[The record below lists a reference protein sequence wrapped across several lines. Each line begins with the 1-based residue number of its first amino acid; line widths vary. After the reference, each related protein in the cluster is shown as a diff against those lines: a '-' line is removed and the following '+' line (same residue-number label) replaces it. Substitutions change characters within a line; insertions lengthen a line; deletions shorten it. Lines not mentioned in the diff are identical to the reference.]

1 MSKVRI
7 NLAVSEEL
15 KQRIDALVEASDADN
30 VTALLKKALM
40 VYEKAIRNDKEGGT
54 LELVD
59 KDGNHKII
67 LL

>member
-7 NLAVSEEL
+7 NLAVSEEW
-15 KQRIDALVEASDADN
+15 KQRIDALVEASDEEN
-30 VTALLKKALM
+30 VTQLLKKALM
-40 VYEKAIRNDKEGGT
+40 IYERAIKNDLEGGT

-59 KDGNHKII
+59 KDGNRKII